1 MFAGPA
7 DRAADC
13 RRAGE
18 DVPRRFRAT
27 AAVALLALASGCNTY
42 LEDSESR
49 TPGEMTDD
57 VAIHAILKTRLLRD
71 PDVGG
76 LRVNVDVDK
85 GVVRL
90 YGYVG
95 SEAER
100 DRAQTLAAQT
110 RGVQRVENRLQVK
123 P

>member
-1 MFAGPA
+1 MPSIQ
-7 DRAADC
+7 
-13 RRAGE
+13 E
-18 DVPRRFRAT
+18 PPRLGVT
-27 AAVALLALASGCNTY
+27 IAVVLLVFVGGCNTY
-42 LEDSESR
+42 LDDAENR

-57 VAIHAILKTRLLRD
+57 VAIHTILKTRLLRD

-76 LRVNVDVDK
+76 MRINVEVDK

-100 DRAQTLAAQT
+100 DRAETLAAQI
-110 RGVQRVENRLQVK
+110 RGVRRVENRLQVK

>member
-1 MFAGPA
+1 MS
-7 DRAADC
+7 RI
-13 RRAGE
+13 
-18 DVPRRFRAT
+18 
-27 AAVALLALASGCNTY
+27 VALAVFMLLGGCNTY
-42 LEDSESR
+42 LEDAENR

-57 VAIHAILKTRLLRD
+57 VAIHTILKTRLLRD
-71 PDVGG
+71 PEVGG
-76 LRVNVDVDK
+76 LRINVDVDK

-100 DRAQTLAAQT
+100 DRAETLAAQI
-110 RGVQRVENRLQVK
+110 RGVQRVENRLQVM

>member
-1 MFAGPA
+1 MACIQPP
-7 DRAADC
+7 
-13 RRAGE
+13 
-18 DVPRRFRAT
+18 PRLGAT
-27 AAVALLALASGCNTY
+27 VAVALLVLIGGCNTY
-42 LEDSESR
+42 LDDAKNR

-57 VAIHAILKTRLLRD
+57 VAIHTILKTRLLRD

-76 LRVNVDVDK
+76 LRINVDVAK

-100 DRAQTLAAQT
+100 DRAQTLAAQI

>member
-1 MFAGPA
+1 MACTEQPPRLS
-7 DRAADC
+7 RAI
-13 RRAGE
+13 
-18 DVPRRFRAT
+18 
-27 AAVALLALASGCNTY
+27 AVALLALIGGCKTY
-42 LEDSESR
+42 LDDAENR
-49 TPGEMTDD
+49 TPGELTDD
-57 VAIHAILKTRLLRD
+57 VAIHSILKTRLLRD

-76 LRVNVDVDK
+76 IRVNVEVEK

-90 YGYVG
+90 YGYVR

-100 DRAQTLAAQT
+100 DRAQTLAAQI

>member
-1 MFAGPA
+1 MF
-7 DRAADC
+7 R
-13 RRAGE
+13 
-18 DVPRRFRAT
+18 VQPRSRLRAT
-27 AAVALLALASGCNTY
+27 IAPALLVVLGGCNTY
-42 LEDSESR
+42 LDDAENR

-57 VAIHAILKTRLLRD
+57 VAIHTILKTRLLRD

-76 LRVNVDVDK
+76 MRINVDVDK

-100 DRAQTLAAQT
+100 DRAETLAAQI
-110 RGVQRVENRLQVK
+110 RGVQRVENRLQVM

>member
-1 MFAGPA
+1 MPRIQPRSRL
-7 DRAADC
+7 RAI
-13 RRAGE
+13 
-18 DVPRRFRAT
+18 V
-27 AAVALLALASGCNTY
+27 AAASLVLLGGCNTY
-42 LEDSESR
+42 LDDAENR
-49 TPGEMTDD
+49 TPGEVTDD
-57 VAIHAILKTRLLRD
+57 VAIHTILKTRLLRD

-76 LRVNVDVDK
+76 MRINVDVDK

-100 DRAQTLAAQT
+100 DRAETLAAQI
-110 RGVQRVENRLQVK
+110 RGVQRVENRLQVM

>member
-1 MFAGPA
+1 MPRIGPPA
-7 DRAADC
+7 
-13 RRAGE
+13 
-18 DVPRRFRAT
+18 RFLATVAT
-27 AAVALLALASGCNTY
+27 AMLVLVGGCNTY
-42 LEDSESR
+42 LDDAENR

-57 VAIHAILKTRLLRD
+57 VAIHTILKTRLLRD

-76 LRVNVDVDK
+76 MRINVEVDK

-100 DRAQTLAAQT
+100 DRAETLAAQI
-110 RGVQRVENRLQVK
+110 RGVQRVENRLQVM

>member
-1 MFAGPA
+1 MS
-7 DRAADC
+7 
-13 RRAGE
+13 
-18 DVPRRFRAT
+18 RFRRSPRLRAT
-27 AAVALLALASGCNTY
+27 VSMALLAFLGGCNTY
-42 LEDSESR
+42 LDESENR

-57 VAIHAILKTRLLRD
+57 VAIHTILKTRLLRD

-76 LRVNVDVDK
+76 MRINVNVDK

-95 SEAER
+95 SESER
-100 DRAQTLAAQT
+100 DRAETLAAQV
-110 RGVQRVENRLQVK
+110 RGVQRVENRLQVM